1 MAGFGVITEG
11 VSHSLEGLCKAP
23 LSLALAHG
31 RVGYSSLWAESPSI
45 CFRASMRIV
54 DAMESD
60 AQLAYLSEGYS
71 MIRAIS
77 AALFELA
84 PGTWRASRA
93 RKEVS
98 DESKRRK
105 PPPG

>member
-1 MAGFGVITEG
+1 
-11 VSHSLEGLCKAP
+11 
-23 LSLALAHG
+23 
-31 RVGYSSLWAESPSI
+31 
-45 CFRASMRIV
+45 MRIV

-105 PPPG
+105 PPPGHRGVTPRRRLNLYLVPERY